1 MVMLPKN
8 RKIALGAQP
17 GAVSRLAG
25 VARSGPDYS
34 AVTVKGIMGQFYRR
48 FEDVLSKSWASR
60 IALIIPSNQEVETY
74 RLLGMVPAI
83 REWKGGRLL
92 KALRTDGFT
101 ITNKPFEGTLP
112 FSLEDWR
119 RDKTGQ
125 LMIRM
130 GDLARRA
137 AQHPEA
143 LITTAIEANG
153 LSYDGQNFFDTD
165 HALGSSGTQIN
176 ALAAAQVPALNVVTA
191 AAPTEDEMVDV
202 LIGVISYQYGLKDD
216 QGEPIN
222 GDAKKWIVMVPPNL
236 MGSTQA
242 AIRSKL
248 RKSGS
253 DAATQHQDFEISCIV
268 NPRLTSAT
276 VFYVFREDVEMKSM
290 ILQEELA
297 PETQVIGEG
306 SEEAF
311 KNRRILAGVFCSRN
325 VGYGEPLHAAK
336 CTLS

>member
-1 MVMLPKN
+1 MVMPKK
-8 RKIALGAQP
+8 KIALGAQP
-17 GAVSRLAG
+17 GRTERLAG
-25 VARSGPDYS
+25 VARSGPDYNLI
-34 AVTVKGIMGQFYRR
+34 TVKGIMGQFYRR
-48 FEDVLSKSWASR
+48 FEDVLSGSWASR
-60 IALIIPSNQEVETY
+60 IAMIVPSNQEVETY
-74 RLLGMVPAI
+74 RMLGMVPAL

-92 KALRTDGFT
+92 KALRTDGFQ
-101 ITNKPFEGTLP
+101 ITNKPFEATLP
-112 FSLEDWR
+112 FPREDWR

-125 LMIRM
+125 LAIRA

-137 AQHPEA
+137 GQHPEA
-143 LITTAIEANG
+143 LLTTAIEANG
-153 LSYDGQNFFDTD
+153 LCYDGQNYFDTD
-165 HALGSSGTQIN
+165 HSLGSSGTQIN
-176 ALAAAQVPALNVVTA
+176 ALTVTHVPALNVATA

-216 QGEPIN
+216 QGEPVN

-248 RKSGS
+248 RKNGS
-253 DAATQHQDFEISCIV
+253 DSAVTHQDFEISVIV
-268 NPRLTSAT
+268 NPRLTSTT
-276 VFYVFREDVEMKSM
+276 VFYLFREDVEMKPF
-290 ILQEELA
+290 IWQEELA
-297 PETQVIGEG
+297 PATEFIGEG

-311 KNRRILAGVFCSRN
+311 KNRRLLLGVFTSRN